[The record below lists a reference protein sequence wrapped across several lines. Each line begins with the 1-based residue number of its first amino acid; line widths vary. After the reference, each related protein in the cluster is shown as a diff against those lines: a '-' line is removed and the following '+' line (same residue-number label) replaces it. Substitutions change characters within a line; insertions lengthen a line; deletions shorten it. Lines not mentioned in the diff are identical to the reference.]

1 MKILI
6 TTDWYRPVIN
16 GVVTSVLNL
25 TEQLE
30 KRGHE
35 VKVLTLSRNCHSY
48 KEENV
53 IYAGSVGM
61 GKIYP
66 QARVKIPVVARE
78 YMEELLAW
86 KPDLIHSQCEFSTFF
101 LAKRIAGELDIPI
114 IHTYHTVY
122 EDYTHYFSPQKAWGR
137 SLVQMMTR
145 KLSDQV
151 DAMIAPSGKIERIL
165 EGYRVSCPV
174 NVVPSGIDTEKYRK
188 RIDDRSKEALRKQYG
203 IKEDEIVFVYVGRM
217 AKEKNIEELLWY
229 QKSVQKNIKLV
240 LVGDGPY
247 RTTLEEKAK
256 EYQVTDSV
264 IFTGMVSPDEV
275 DRYYQI
281 GDLFV
286 SASTSETQGMT
297 YDEALA
303 GGVPLLCRKDDCL
316 KEVVTE
322 GKNGWQYENESMYLE
337 CIQKWKEFSEDEKRR
352 MRNTA
357 VRTAD
362 QFSKESFAKR
372 VERVYLAA
380 LEERKDG
387 MSMQLNDRNQMAK
400 IWNLVSLAGLLIC
413 VALAFWAYKN
423 GILDSVDTLQAF
435 IAKFGYGG
443 MAIFVLIQIVQ
454 VVIPILPGGIS
465 CLGGVIFFGPWLGF
479 VYNYIG
485 ICIGSLAAFGISRM
499 MGRPVL
505 HKMFSEKL
513 IQKYDSWT
521 EKDSRFLK
529 LFTLAIFFPVA
540 PDDFLC
546 YLAGT
551 TKMTWKQF
559 SLVILLGKP
568 CSIALYS
575 LGLTTAFR
583 MIFSV

>member
-66 QARVKIPVVARE
+66 QARVKIPVVAGE

-174 NVVPSGIDTEKYRK
+174 SVVPSGIDTEKYRR
-188 RIDDRSKEALRKQYG
+188 RIDDGSREALRERYG

-229 QKSVQKNIKLV
+229 QKSVQNNIKLI

-275 DRYYQI
+275 ARYYQI

-322 GKNGWQYENESMYLE
+322 GKNGWQYEKESLYLE

-357 VRTAD
+357 GWDSRPVFQRELC
-362 QFSKESFAKR
+362 K
-372 VERVYLAA
+372 
-380 LEERKDG
+380 
-387 MSMQLNDRNQMAK
+387 
-400 IWNLVSLAGLLIC
+400 AG
-413 VALAFWAYKN
+413 
-423 GILDSVDTLQAF
+423 GE
-435 IAKFGYGG
+435 G
-443 MAIFVLIQIVQ
+443 
-454 VVIPILPGGIS
+454 LPGSAGRKKKTECLCGLMIEIKWRKYGIWFH
-465 CLGGVIFFGPWLGF
+465 LPG
-479 VYNYIG
+479 Y
-485 ICIGSLAAFGISRM
+485 
-499 MGRPVL
+499 
-505 HKMFSEKL
+505 
-513 IQKYDSWT
+513 
-521 EKDSRFLK
+521 
-529 LFTLAIFFPVA
+529 
-540 PDDFLC
+540 
-546 YLAGT
+546 
-551 TKMTWKQF
+551 
-559 SLVILLGKP
+559 
-568 CSIALYS
+568 
-575 LGLTTAFR
+575 
-583 MIFSV
+583 

>member
-48 KEENV
+48 KEGNV

-264 IFTGMVSPDEV
+264 IITGMVSPDEV
-275 DRYYQI
+275 GRYYQI

-380 LEERKDG
+380 LEERKR
-387 MSMQLNDRNQMAK
+387 RN
-400 IWNLVSLAGLLIC
+400 
-413 VALAFWAYKN
+413 
-423 GILDSVDTLQAF
+423 
-435 IAKFGYGG
+435 
-443 MAIFVLIQIVQ
+443 
-454 VVIPILPGGIS
+454 
-465 CLGGVIFFGPWLGF
+465 
-479 VYNYIG
+479 VY
-485 ICIGSLAAFGISRM
+485 AA
-499 MGRPVL
+499 
-505 HKMFSEKL
+505 
-513 IQKYDSWT
+513 
-521 EKDSRFLK
+521 
-529 LFTLAIFFPVA
+529 
-540 PDDFLC
+540 
-546 YLAGT
+546 
-551 TKMTWKQF
+551 
-559 SLVILLGKP
+559 
-568 CSIALYS
+568 
-575 LGLTTAFR
+575 
-583 MIFSV
+583 

>member
-48 KEENV
+48 KEGNV

-275 DRYYQI
+275 ARYYQI

-380 LEERKDG
+380 LEERKDE

-400 IWNLVSLAGLLIC
+400 IWNLVSLVGLLIC

>member
-48 KEENV
+48 KEGNV

-165 EGYRVSCPV
+165 ESYRVSCPV
-174 NVVPSGIDTEKYRK
+174 NVVPSGIDTEKYRR
-188 RIDDRSKEALRKQYG
+188 RIDDGSRETLRERYG

-229 QKSVQKNIKLV
+229 QKSVQNNIKLV

-275 DRYYQI
+275 ARYYQI

-322 GKNGWQYENESMYLE
+322 GKNGWQYEKESMYLE

-372 VERVYLAA
+372 VEKVYLAV
-380 LEERKDG
+380 LEERKR
-387 MSMQLNDRNQMAK
+387 RN
-400 IWNLVSLAGLLIC
+400 
-413 VALAFWAYKN
+413 
-423 GILDSVDTLQAF
+423 
-435 IAKFGYGG
+435 
-443 MAIFVLIQIVQ
+443 
-454 VVIPILPGGIS
+454 
-465 CLGGVIFFGPWLGF
+465 
-479 VYNYIG
+479 VY
-485 ICIGSLAAFGISRM
+485 AA
-499 MGRPVL
+499 
-505 HKMFSEKL
+505 
-513 IQKYDSWT
+513 
-521 EKDSRFLK
+521 
-529 LFTLAIFFPVA
+529 
-540 PDDFLC
+540 
-546 YLAGT
+546 
-551 TKMTWKQF
+551 
-559 SLVILLGKP
+559 
-568 CSIALYS
+568 
-575 LGLTTAFR
+575 
-583 MIFSV
+583 

>member
-78 YMEELLAW
+78 YMEELL
-86 KPDLIHSQCEFSTFF
+86 
-101 LAKRIAGELDIPI
+101 
-114 IHTYHTVY
+114 
-122 EDYTHYFSPQKAWGR
+122 
-137 SLVQMMTR
+137 
-145 KLSDQV
+145 
-151 DAMIAPSGKIERIL
+151 
-165 EGYRVSCPV
+165 
-174 NVVPSGIDTEKYRK
+174 
-188 RIDDRSKEALRKQYG
+188 
-203 IKEDEIVFVYVGRM
+203 
-217 AKEKNIEELLWY
+217 WY

-275 DRYYQI
+275 ARYYQI

-380 LEERKDG
+380 LEERKR
-387 MSMQLNDRNQMAK
+387 RN
-400 IWNLVSLAGLLIC
+400 
-413 VALAFWAYKN
+413 
-423 GILDSVDTLQAF
+423 
-435 IAKFGYGG
+435 
-443 MAIFVLIQIVQ
+443 
-454 VVIPILPGGIS
+454 
-465 CLGGVIFFGPWLGF
+465 
-479 VYNYIG
+479 VY
-485 ICIGSLAAFGISRM
+485 AA
-499 MGRPVL
+499 
-505 HKMFSEKL
+505 
-513 IQKYDSWT
+513 
-521 EKDSRFLK
+521 
-529 LFTLAIFFPVA
+529 
-540 PDDFLC
+540 
-546 YLAGT
+546 
-551 TKMTWKQF
+551 
-559 SLVILLGKP
+559 
-568 CSIALYS
+568 
-575 LGLTTAFR
+575 
-583 MIFSV
+583 

>member
-1 MKILI
+1 M
-6 TTDWYRPVIN
+6 
-16 GVVTSVLNL
+16 
-25 TEQLE
+25 
-30 KRGHE
+30 
-35 VKVLTLSRNCHSY
+35 
-48 KEENV
+48 

-122 EDYTHYFSPQKAWGR
+122 EDYTHYFSSQKAWGR

-229 QKSVQKNIKLV
+229 QKSVQNNIKLV

-275 DRYYQI
+275 ARYYQI

-322 GKNGWQYENESMYLE
+322 GKNGWQYEKESMYLE

-372 VERVYLAA
+372 VEKVYLAV
-380 LEERKDG
+380 LEERKR
-387 MSMQLNDRNQMAK
+387 RN
-400 IWNLVSLAGLLIC
+400 
-413 VALAFWAYKN
+413 
-423 GILDSVDTLQAF
+423 
-435 IAKFGYGG
+435 
-443 MAIFVLIQIVQ
+443 
-454 VVIPILPGGIS
+454 
-465 CLGGVIFFGPWLGF
+465 
-479 VYNYIG
+479 VY
-485 ICIGSLAAFGISRM
+485 AA
-499 MGRPVL
+499 
-505 HKMFSEKL
+505 
-513 IQKYDSWT
+513 
-521 EKDSRFLK
+521 
-529 LFTLAIFFPVA
+529 
-540 PDDFLC
+540 
-546 YLAGT
+546 
-551 TKMTWKQF
+551 
-559 SLVILLGKP
+559 
-568 CSIALYS
+568 
-575 LGLTTAFR
+575 
-583 MIFSV
+583 

>member
-35 VKVLTLSRNCHSY
+35 VKVLTRSRNCHSY

-229 QKSVQKNIKLV
+229 QKSVQNNIKLV

-275 DRYYQI
+275 ARYYQI

-322 GKNGWQYENESMYLE
+322 GKNGWQYEKESMYLE

-362 QFSKESFAKR
+362 QFSKESFAK
-372 VERVYLAA
+372 LAA
-380 LEERKDG
+380 KKRNLQQGLWRIMVCGFSVG
-387 MSMQLNDRNQMAK
+387 MKLK
-400 IWNLVSLAGLLIC
+400 CYLGL
-413 VALAFWAYKN
+413 
-423 GILDSVDTLQAF
+423 
-435 IAKFGYGG
+435 
-443 MAIFVLIQIVQ
+443 
-454 VVIPILPGGIS
+454 
-465 CLGGVIFFGPWLGF
+465 
-479 VYNYIG
+479 
-485 ICIGSLAAFGISRM
+485 AFGI
-499 MGRPVL
+499 
-505 HKMFSEKL
+505 KL
-513 IQKYDSWT
+513 
-521 EKDSRFLK
+521 
-529 LFTLAIFFPVA
+529 
-540 PDDFLC
+540 
-546 YLAGT
+546 
-551 TKMTWKQF
+551 
-559 SLVILLGKP
+559 LVNNRVDERL
-568 CSIALYS
+568 SDT
-575 LGLTTAFR
+575 GLR
-583 MIFSV
+583 E

>member
-217 AKEKNIEELLWY
+217 AKE
-229 QKSVQKNIKLV
+229 
-240 LVGDGPY
+240 
-247 RTTLEEKAK
+247 
-256 EYQVTDSV
+256 YQVTDSV

-275 DRYYQI
+275 ARYYQI

-380 LEERKDG
+380 LEERKR
-387 MSMQLNDRNQMAK
+387 RN
-400 IWNLVSLAGLLIC
+400 
-413 VALAFWAYKN
+413 
-423 GILDSVDTLQAF
+423 
-435 IAKFGYGG
+435 
-443 MAIFVLIQIVQ
+443 
-454 VVIPILPGGIS
+454 
-465 CLGGVIFFGPWLGF
+465 
-479 VYNYIG
+479 VY
-485 ICIGSLAAFGISRM
+485 AA
-499 MGRPVL
+499 
-505 HKMFSEKL
+505 
-513 IQKYDSWT
+513 
-521 EKDSRFLK
+521 
-529 LFTLAIFFPVA
+529 
-540 PDDFLC
+540 
-546 YLAGT
+546 
-551 TKMTWKQF
+551 
-559 SLVILLGKP
+559 
-568 CSIALYS
+568 
-575 LGLTTAFR
+575 
-583 MIFSV
+583 

>member
-1 MKILI
+1 
-6 TTDWYRPVIN
+6 
-16 GVVTSVLNL
+16 
-25 TEQLE
+25 
-30 KRGHE
+30 
-35 VKVLTLSRNCHSY
+35 
-48 KEENV
+48 
-53 IYAGSVGM
+53 
-61 GKIYP
+61 
-66 QARVKIPVVARE
+66 
-78 YMEELLAW
+78 
-86 KPDLIHSQCEFSTFF
+86 
-101 LAKRIAGELDIPI
+101 
-114 IHTYHTVY
+114 
-122 EDYTHYFSPQKAWGR
+122 
-137 SLVQMMTR
+137 MMTR

-174 NVVPSGIDTEKYRK
+174 SVVPSGIDTEKYRR
-188 RIDDRSKEALRKQYG
+188 RIDDGSREALRERYG
-203 IKEDEIVFVYVGRM
+203 IKEEEIVFVYVGRM

-229 QKSVQKNIKLV
+229 QKSVQNNIKLV

-256 EYQVTDSV
+256 QYQVTDSV

-275 DRYYQI
+275 ARYYQI

-372 VERVYLAA
+372 VERVYRQRWKK
-380 LEERKDG
+380 EKDG

-505 HKMFSEKL
+505 YKMFSEKL
-513 IQKYDSWT
+513 VQKYDSWT

-583 MIFSV
+583 MIFSG

>member
-1 MKILI
+1 M
-6 TTDWYRPVIN
+6 
-16 GVVTSVLNL
+16 
-25 TEQLE
+25 
-30 KRGHE
+30 KRGE
-35 VKVLTLSRNCHSY
+35 CAIQQFGQQTSFPKRALQSGWRRFTWQCWK
-48 KEENV
+48 KE
-53 IYAGSVGM
+53 
-61 GKIYP
+61 
-66 QARVKIPVVARE
+66 
-78 YMEELLAW
+78 
-86 KPDLIHSQCEFSTFF
+86 
-101 LAKRIAGELDIPI
+101 
-114 IHTYHTVY
+114 
-122 EDYTHYFSPQKAWGR
+122 
-137 SLVQMMTR
+137 
-145 KLSDQV
+145 
-151 DAMIAPSGKIERIL
+151 
-165 EGYRVSCPV
+165 
-174 NVVPSGIDTEKYRK
+174 
-188 RIDDRSKEALRKQYG
+188 
-203 IKEDEIVFVYVGRM
+203 
-217 AKEKNIEELLWY
+217 
-229 QKSVQKNIKLV
+229 
-240 LVGDGPY
+240 
-247 RTTLEEKAK
+247 
-256 EYQVTDSV
+256 
-264 IFTGMVSPDEV
+264 
-275 DRYYQI
+275 
-281 GDLFV
+281 
-286 SASTSETQGMT
+286 
-297 YDEALA
+297 
-303 GGVPLLCRKDDCL
+303 
-316 KEVVTE
+316 
-322 GKNGWQYENESMYLE
+322 
-337 CIQKWKEFSEDEKRR
+337 
-352 MRNTA
+352 
-357 VRTAD
+357 
-362 QFSKESFAKR
+362 
-372 VERVYLAA
+372 
-380 LEERKDG
+380 KDG

-423 GILDSVDTLQAF
+423 GILNSVDTLQAF
-435 IAKFGYGG
+435 ISKFGYGG

-479 VYNYIG
+479 LYNYIG

>member
-48 KEENV
+48 KEGNV

-101 LAKRIAGELDIPI
+101 LAKKIAGELDIPI

-229 QKSVQKNIKLV
+229 QKSVQKK
-240 LVGDGPY
+240 Y
-247 RTTLEEKAK
+247 KT
-256 EYQVTDSV
+256 
-264 IFTGMVSPDEV
+264 
-275 DRYYQI
+275 
-281 GDLFV
+281 
-286 SASTSETQGMT
+286 
-297 YDEALA
+297 
-303 GGVPLLCRKDDCL
+303 CL
-316 KEVVTE
+316 
-322 GKNGWQYENESMYLE
+322 S
-337 CIQKWKEFSEDEKRR
+337 RR
-352 MRNTA
+352 R
-357 VRTAD
+357 
-362 QFSKESFAKR
+362 
-372 VERVYLAA
+372 
-380 LEERKDG
+380 
-387 MSMQLNDRNQMAK
+387 
-400 IWNLVSLAGLLIC
+400 
-413 VALAFWAYKN
+413 
-423 GILDSVDTLQAF
+423 
-435 IAKFGYGG
+435 
-443 MAIFVLIQIVQ
+443 AI
-454 VVIPILPGGIS
+454 
-465 CLGGVIFFGPWLGF
+465 
-479 VYNYIG
+479 
-485 ICIGSLAAFGISRM
+485 
-499 MGRPVL
+499 
-505 HKMFSEKL
+505 
-513 IQKYDSWT
+513 
-521 EKDSRFLK
+521 
-529 LFTLAIFFPVA
+529 
-540 PDDFLC
+540 
-546 YLAGT
+546 
-551 TKMTWKQF
+551 
-559 SLVILLGKP
+559 
-568 CSIALYS
+568 
-575 LGLTTAFR
+575 
-583 MIFSV
+583 